1 MNEST
6 ALQLRTVGD
15 LQVAELEPEVLADI
29 MRDMDEGTFTLPK
42 VTMSKD
48 AEKFILPD
56 DTMASTLRVV
66 ILAGYN
72 RRACWESAGN
82 DTETGAS
89 PDCTSADCVKGSA
102 EPKPVQDRDSNT
114 VNAFGECINCCY
126 SQFGSAIDDHGTPGP
141 GQRCRLT
148 RTLILWPWATPAL
161 SPYLLIATPA
171 SLNAGREKPVTMAE
185 TDTGAKSAAYG
196 SPVKNMVTE
205 LYLEKRSGKGAITYL
220 RLRARPVGGLS
231 DGTVNAEQRAML
243 NELGTTYKEMLGRA
257 TTQSAPGGNGEPQ
270 TETAEAKPQTTSK
283 AGGGD
288 DLPF

>member
-15 LQVAELEPEVLADI
+15 LQITELEPEVMTDI
-29 MRDMDEGTFTLPK
+29 LKDMAEGTFTLPK
-42 VTMSKD
+42 VTVSKES
-48 AEKFILPD
+48 EKFILPD
-56 DTMASTLRVV
+56 DTMASTLRVI

-72 RRACWESAGN
+72 RRACWEGAGN

-89 PDCTSADCVKGSA
+89 PDCTSDECRAGSA
-102 EPKPVQDRDSNT
+102 EFKTTNDHDSNT
-114 VNAFGECINCCY
+114 VNVFGECEKCWY
-126 SQFGSAIDDHGTPGP
+126 SKFGSAVDQTGNPSA

-161 SPYLLIATPA
+161 SPYLFAATPA

-220 RLRARPVGGLS
+220 RLRARPIGGLS

-243 NELGTTYKEMLGRA
+243 NQMGATYIEMLQRVPIQQP
-257 TTQSAPGGNGEPQ
+257 TNGEPVPV
-270 TETAEAKPQTTSK
+270 ETKVEPAMPKQG
-283 AGGGD
+283 AGSD

>member
-1 MNEST
+1 MNENT

-15 LQVAELEPEVLADI
+15 LQIAELEPEVLADI

-82 DTETGAS
+82 DTEAGAS
-89 PDCTSADCVKGSA
+89 PDCTSADCKIGSA
-102 EPKPVQDRDSNT
+102 ERKTVDIDRENGNT
-114 VNAFGECINCCY
+114 HVFGNCNECDY

-243 NELGTTYKEMLGRA
+243 NDLGTTYKEMLGRA
-257 TTQSAPGGNGEPQ
+257 VTQQPTNGDPQ
-270 TETAEAKPQTTSK
+270 NSTDETKPVTPVK
-283 AGGGD
+283 VGGD